1 MMISSRSE
9 KSKAG
14 EEVETSAVYTDT
26 ATRAW
31 MTVVGAFLVQFV
43 TLGQTNMWGV
53 WEDYYKRHYLSHRS
67 SGTIGWIGGTEL
79 ALLLTLGL
87 ICGPLMDRGY
97 FRQLIYAAA
106 ALGIFSNF
114 MLSLAKPNQYYQIFL
129 TQALGMGTS
138 MGLSWSISMA
148 VTAAHFKRHRAW
160 AMGLV
165 STGGGLSGTVIPI
178 MMNRLFYSIGF
189 GSAMRA
195 HAGMNAALWIS
206 AALLMSMPRELQKK
220 QASSRVKIHE
230 VLVPFLRD
238 GPYMMVTV
246 GTILLA
252 FGVGFHV
259 GFIQLFSITK
269 GFSSSFSFYTIAILN
284 GSSILGRLFPN
295 YFADRFGVI
304 LTVIPFTFAMSITM
318 LSFLAAHTP
327 VGFALVC
334 ATYGFSFG
342 AFFGLL
348 PTVLASL
355 ARSPSEVGARVGISS
370 ASWAVPIVT
379 APSITGALLGQNYNW
394 TKPLILFGVLDA
406 AGACCYVVA
415 WLLLRRR
422 NLKRVNSEMPS
433 IQSIEKATVSS
444 TSSSVKMSE

>member
-1 MMISSRSE
+1 
-9 KSKAG
+9 
-14 EEVETSAVYTDT
+14 
-26 ATRAW
+26 
-31 MTVVGAFLVQFV
+31 
-43 TLGQTNMWGV
+43 
-53 WEDYYKRHYLSHRS
+53 
-67 SGTIGWIGGTEL
+67 
-79 ALLLTLGL
+79 
-87 ICGPLMDRGY
+87 
-97 FRQLIYAAA
+97 LIYAAA

-246 GTILLA
+246 GYA
-252 FGVGFHV
+252 FRQVGFPKLTLLF

-327 VGFALVC
+327 VSFALVC

-355 ARSPSEVGARVGISS
+355 ARSPSEVG
-370 ASWAVPIVT
+370 
-379 APSITGALLGQNYNW
+379 
-394 TKPLILFGVLDA
+394 
-406 AGACCYVVA
+406 
-415 WLLLRRR
+415 
-422 NLKRVNSEMPS
+422 
-433 IQSIEKATVSS
+433 
-444 TSSSVKMSE
+444 